1 MDHADKAAKPKKR
14 RTGQIVFLC
23 ILLLLLAVLGGVVWR
38 YRAGLAILIDNFGK
52 SSEQV
57 SAEREDYEKK
67 TQALLDK
74 LSGGGITLAALS
86 EADRARLKNG
96 EITPAEAVAIIMG
109 LAGST
114 AAESTAAPTE
124 PPSPGVTT
132 VPAETTA
139 PAGTTVPAETT
150 APAGTTVPAE
160 TTAPAATT
168 APVTPV
174 GPATSDATT
183 EVTVTAPATSTARSV
198 EDVISEIYLLRA
210 EFLNKIDLMI
220 ADGTA
225 EVEATPKEK
234 RTLTFKIELMN
245 RYMDRGNALEK
256 ECDARMELLLAELE
270 TALRQSGGDLS
281 LIDEVRALYAQEK
294 KLYKA
299 ELYQKYT

>member
-150 APAGTTVPAE
+150 APA
-160 TTAPAATT
+160 ATT

-256 ECDARMELLLAELE
+256 ECDARMELLLVELE

>member
-109 LAGST
+109 LACST

-124 PPSPGVTT
+124 PSAPDATT
-132 VPAETTA
+132 VPAETTS
-139 PAGTTVPAETT
+139 
-150 APAGTTVPAE
+150 PAGTTVPAE

-256 ECDARMELLLAELE
+256 ECDARMELLLSELE

>member
-124 PPSPGVTT
+124 PP
-132 VPAETTA
+132 A
-139 PAGTTVPAETT
+139 PDA
-150 APAGTTVPAE
+150 TTVPAE

>member
-132 VPAETTA
+132 VPAETT
-139 PAGTTVPAETT
+139 V
-150 APAGTTVPAE
+150 PAGTTVPAE

-183 EVTVTAPATSTARSV
+183 EVTVTAPATSAARSV

>member
-14 RTGQIVFLC
+14 RTGLIVFLC
-23 ILLLLLAVLGGVVWR
+23 ILLLLLAVLGGVLWR

-67 TQALLDK
+67 TQELLDK

-86 EADRARLKNG
+86 EEDRARLKNG

-114 AAESTAAPTE
+114 AEESTAAPTA
-124 PPSPGVTT
+124 PIAPDATT
-132 VPAETTA
+132 APAETTT
-139 PAGTTVPAETT
+139 PVETTVSDKMTQ
-150 APAGTTVPAE
+150 
-160 TTAPAATT
+160 PAATT
-168 APVTPV
+168 APVTPA
-174 GPATSDATT
+174 GPATSDTTAATT
-183 EVTVTAPATSTARSV
+183 APAPATSAARAV

-256 ECDARMELLLAELE
+256 ECDARMEQLLAELE
-270 TALRQSGGDLS
+270 AALRQNGGDLS

>member
-1 MDHADKAAKPKKR
+1 M
-14 RTGQIVFLC
+14 
-23 ILLLLLAVLGGVVWR
+23 LGGVVWR

-124 PPSPGVTT
+124 PPSPGV
-132 VPAETTA
+132 
-139 PAGTTVPAETT
+139 
-150 APAGTTVPAE
+150 TTVPAE

-256 ECDARMELLLAELE
+256 ECDARMELLLVELE

>member
-124 PPSPGVTT
+124 PP
-132 VPAETTA
+132 
-139 PAGTTVPAETT
+139 

-183 EVTVTAPATSTARSV
+183 EVTVTAPATSTARPV

-256 ECDARMELLLAELE
+256 ECDARMELLLSELE

>member
-1 MDHADKAAKPKKR
+1 MEHADKAAKPKKR
-14 RTGQIVFLC
+14 RTGLIVFLC
-23 ILLLLLAVLGGVVWR
+23 ILLLLLAVLGGVLWR

-67 TQALLDK
+67 TQELLDK

-86 EADRARLKNG
+86 EEDRARLKNG

-114 AAESTAAPTE
+114 AEESTAAPTA
-124 PPSPGVTT
+124 PIAPDATT
-132 VPAETTA
+132 APAETTT
-139 PAGTTVPAETT
+139 PVETTVSDKMTQ
-150 APAGTTVPAE
+150 
-160 TTAPAATT
+160 PAATT
-168 APVTPV
+168 APVTPA
-174 GPATSDATT
+174 GPATSDTTAATT
-183 EVTVTAPATSTARSV
+183 APAPATSAARAV

-256 ECDARMELLLAELE
+256 ECDARMEQLLAELKA
-270 TALRQSGGDLS
+270 ALRQSGGDLS

>member
-124 PPSPGVTT
+124 PSAPDATT
-132 VPAETTA
+132 VPAETTS
-139 PAGTTVPAETT
+139 
-150 APAGTTVPAE
+150 PAGTTVPAE

-256 ECDARMELLLAELE
+256 ECDARMELLLSELE

-281 LIDEVRALYAQEK
+281 LIDEVRARYAQEK

>member
-67 TQALLDK
+67 TQALLDN

-124 PPSPGVTT
+124 PPSPGV
-132 VPAETTA
+132 
-139 PAGTTVPAETT
+139 
-150 APAGTTVPAE
+150 TTVPAE

-256 ECDARMELLLAELE
+256 ECDARMELLLSELE

>member
-1 MDHADKAAKPKKR
+1 MDHADKTAKPKKR

-150 APAGTTVPAE
+150 APA
-160 TTAPAATT
+160 ATT

-174 GPATSDATT
+174 GPAKSDATT

-256 ECDARMELLLAELE
+256 ECDARMELLLSELE

>member
-124 PPSPGVTT
+124 PSAPDATT
-132 VPAETTA
+132 VPAETTS
-139 PAGTTVPAETT
+139 
-150 APAGTTVPAE
+150 PAGTTVPAE

-183 EVTVTAPATSTARSV
+183 EVTVTAPATSAARSV

-256 ECDARMELLLAELE
+256 ECDARMELLLSELE

>member
-124 PPSPGVTT
+124 PS
-132 VPAETTA
+132 A
-139 PAGTTVPAETT
+139 PDATTVPAETT

-183 EVTVTAPATSTARSV
+183 EVTVTAPATSAARSV

-256 ECDARMELLLAELE
+256 ECDARMELLLSELE

>member
-14 RTGQIVFLC
+14 RTGLIVFLC
-23 ILLLLLAVLGGVVWR
+23 ILLLLLAVLGGVLWR

-67 TQALLDK
+67 TQELLDK

-86 EADRARLKNG
+86 EEDRARLKNG

-114 AAESTAAPTE
+114 AEESTAAPTA
-124 PPSPGVTT
+124 PIAPDATT
-132 VPAETTA
+132 APAETTT
-139 PAGTTVPAETT
+139 PVETTVSDKMTQ
-150 APAGTTVPAE
+150 
-160 TTAPAATT
+160 PAATT
-168 APVTPV
+168 APVTPA
-174 GPATSDATT
+174 GPATPDTTAATT
-183 EVTVTAPATSTARSV
+183 APAPATSAARAV

-256 ECDARMELLLAELE
+256 ECDARMEQLLAELE
-270 TALRQSGGDLS
+270 AALRQSGGDLS

>member
-150 APAGTTVPAE
+150 Q
-160 TTAPAATT
+160 PAATS

>member
-67 TQALLDK
+67 TQVLLDK

-86 EADRARLKNG
+86 EADSSRLKNG
-96 EITPAEAVAIIMG
+96 EFTPAEAVAIIMG

-124 PPSPGVTT
+124 PPSPGV
-132 VPAETTA
+132 
-139 PAGTTVPAETT
+139 TTVPAETT

>member
-14 RTGQIVFLC
+14 RTGLIVFLC
-23 ILLLLLAVLGGVVWR
+23 ILLLLLAVLGGVLWR

-67 TQALLDK
+67 TQELLDK

-86 EADRARLKNG
+86 EEDRARLKNG

-114 AAESTAAPTE
+114 AEESTAAPTA
-124 PPSPGVTT
+124 PIAPDATT
-132 VPAETTA
+132 VPAETTT
-139 PAGTTVPAETT
+139 PVETTVSDKTT
-150 APAGTTVPAE
+150 Q
-160 TTAPAATT
+160 PAATT
-168 APVTPV
+168 APVTPA
-174 GPATSDATT
+174 GPAMSDTTAATT
-183 EVTVTAPATSTARSV
+183 APAPATSAARAV

-256 ECDARMELLLAELE
+256 ECDARMEQLLAELE
-270 TALRQSGGDLS
+270 AALRQSGGDLS

>member
-1 MDHADKAAKPKKR
+1 MDHADKTAKPKKR

-139 PAGTTVPAETT
+139 PA
-150 APAGTTVPAE
+150 
-160 TTAPAATT
+160 ATT

-174 GPATSDATT
+174 GPAKSDATT

-256 ECDARMELLLAELE
+256 ECDARMELLLSELE

>member
-1 MDHADKAAKPKKR
+1 MEHADKAAKPKKR

-114 AAESTAAPTE
+114 AAESTAAPTA
-124 PPSPGVTT
+124 PIAPDATT
-132 VPAETTA
+132 APAETTT
-139 PAGTTVPAETT
+139 PVETTVSDKMTQ
-150 APAGTTVPAE
+150 
-160 TTAPAATT
+160 PAATT
-168 APVTPV
+168 APVTPA
-174 GPATSDATT
+174 GPATSDTTAATT
-183 EVTVTAPATSTARSV
+183 APAPATSAARAV

-256 ECDARMELLLAELE
+256 ECDARMEQLLAELE
-270 TALRQSGGDLS
+270 AALRQNGGDLS

>member
-14 RTGQIVFLC
+14 RTGLIVFLC
-23 ILLLLLAVLGGVVWR
+23 ILLLLLAVLGGVLWR

-67 TQALLDK
+67 TQELLDK

-114 AAESTAAPTE
+114 AEESTAAPTA
-124 PPSPGVTT
+124 PIAPDATT
-132 VPAETTA
+132 APAETTT
-139 PAGTTVPAETT
+139 PVETTVSDKMTQ
-150 APAGTTVPAE
+150 
-160 TTAPAATT
+160 PAATT
-168 APVTPV
+168 APVTPA
-174 GPATSDATT
+174 GPATSDTTAATT
-183 EVTVTAPATSTARSV
+183 APAPATSAARAV

-256 ECDARMELLLAELE
+256 ECDARMEQLLAELE
-270 TALRQSGGDLS
+270 AALRQSGGDLS

>member
-1 MDHADKAAKPKKR
+1 MEHADKAAKPKKR
-14 RTGQIVFLC
+14 RTGLIVFLC
-23 ILLLLLAVLGGVVWR
+23 ILLLLLAVLGGVLWR

-67 TQALLDK
+67 TQELLDK

-86 EADRARLKNG
+86 EEDRARLKNG

-114 AAESTAAPTE
+114 AEESTAAPTA
-124 PPSPGVTT
+124 PIAPDATT
-132 VPAETTA
+132 APAETTTSVE
-139 PAGTTVPAETT
+139 TTVSDKMTQL
-150 APAGTTVPAE
+150 
-160 TTAPAATT
+160 AATT
-168 APVTPV
+168 APVTPA
-174 GPATSDATT
+174 GPATSDTTAATT
-183 EVTVTAPATSTARSV
+183 APAPATSAARAV

-256 ECDARMELLLAELE
+256 ECDARMEQLLAELE
-270 TALRQSGGDLS
+270 AALRQSGGDLS

>member
-150 APAGTTVPAE
+150 APA
-160 TTAPAATT
+160 ATT

-183 EVTVTAPATSTARSV
+183 EVTVTAPATSTARPV

-256 ECDARMELLLAELE
+256 ECDARMELLLSELE

>member
-1 MDHADKAAKPKKR
+1 MDHADKTAKPKKR

-124 PPSPGVTT
+124 PS
-132 VPAETTA
+132 A
-139 PAGTTVPAETT
+139 PDA
-150 APAGTTVPAE
+150 TTVPAE

-183 EVTVTAPATSTARSV
+183 EVTVTAPATSAARSV

-256 ECDARMELLLAELE
+256 ECDARMELLLSELE

>member
-67 TQALLDK
+67 TQVLLDK

-124 PPSPGVTT
+124 PP
-132 VPAETTA
+132 A
-139 PAGTTVPAETT
+139 PDATTVPAETT

>member
-124 PPSPGVTT
+124 PPSPGV
-132 VPAETTA
+132 
-139 PAGTTVPAETT
+139 TTVPAETT

>member
-1 MDHADKAAKPKKR
+1 MDHADKTAKPKKR

-132 VPAETTA
+132 VPAETTS
-139 PAGTTVPAETT
+139 
-150 APAGTTVPAE
+150 PAGTTVPAE

-256 ECDARMELLLAELE
+256 ECDARMELLLSELE

>member
-1 MDHADKAAKPKKR
+1 MDHADKTAKPKKR

-23 ILLLLLAVLGGVVWR
+23 ILLLLLAVLGGVVWH

-132 VPAETTA
+132 VPAETTS
-139 PAGTTVPAETT
+139 
-150 APAGTTVPAE
+150 PAGTTVPAE

-183 EVTVTAPATSTARSV
+183 EVTVTAPATSTARPV

-256 ECDARMELLLAELE
+256 ECDARMELLLSELE

>member
-114 AAESTAAPTE
+114 AAESTAAPTA
-124 PPSPGVTT
+124 PP
-132 VPAETTA
+132 A

-183 EVTVTAPATSTARSV
+183 EVTVTAPATSTARPV

-256 ECDARMELLLAELE
+256 ECDARMELLLSELE

>member
-67 TQALLDK
+67 TQVLLDK

-124 PPSPGVTT
+124 PPSPGV
-132 VPAETTA
+132 
-139 PAGTTVPAETT
+139 
-150 APAGTTVPAE
+150 TTVPAE

-256 ECDARMELLLAELE
+256 ECDARMELLLSELE

>member
-67 TQALLDK
+67 TQVLLDK

-124 PPSPGVTT
+124 PP
-132 VPAETTA
+132 
-139 PAGTTVPAETT
+139 

>member
-67 TQALLDK
+67 TQVLLDK

-150 APAGTTVPAE
+150 Q
-160 TTAPAATT
+160 PAATT

-256 ECDARMELLLAELE
+256 ECDARMELLLSELE

>member
-1 MDHADKAAKPKKR
+1 MDHADKTAKPKKR

-124 PPSPGVTT
+124 PS
-132 VPAETTA
+132 A
-139 PAGTTVPAETT
+139 PDATTVPAETT

-198 EDVISEIYLLRA
+198 EEVISEIYLLRA

-256 ECDARMELLLAELE
+256 ECDARMELLLSELE

>member
-67 TQALLDK
+67 TQVLLDK

-124 PPSPGVTT
+124 PPAPDATT

-139 PAGTTVPAETT
+139 PAGTTVPAEM
-150 APAGTTVPAE
+150 
-160 TTAPAATT
+160 TAPAATT

-183 EVTVTAPATSTARSV
+183 EVAVTAPATSTARSV

>member
-124 PPSPGVTT
+124 PSAPDATT
-132 VPAETTA
+132 VPAETTS
-139 PAGTTVPAETT
+139 
-150 APAGTTVPAE
+150 PAGTTVPAE

-256 ECDARMELLLAELE
+256 ECDARMELLLSELE

>member
-124 PPSPGVTT
+124 PSAPDATT
-132 VPAETTA
+132 VPAETTS
-139 PAGTTVPAETT
+139 
-150 APAGTTVPAE
+150 PAGTTVPAE

-256 ECDARMELLLAELE
+256 ECDARMELLLVELE

>member
-124 PPSPGVTT
+124 PPAPDATT

-139 PAGTTVPAETT
+139 PDATTV
-150 APAGTTVPAE
+150 
-160 TTAPAATT
+160 PAATT

-256 ECDARMELLLAELE
+256 ECDARMELLLSELE

>member
-139 PAGTTVPAETT
+139 PA
-150 APAGTTVPAE
+150 
-160 TTAPAATT
+160 ATT
-168 APVTPV
+168 ARVTPV
-174 GPATSDATT
+174 GPAKSDATT

-256 ECDARMELLLAELE
+256 ECDARMELLLSELE

>member
-124 PPSPGVTT
+124 PS
-132 VPAETTA
+132 A
-139 PAGTTVPAETT
+139 PDA
-150 APAGTTVPAE
+150 TTVPAE

-168 APVTPV
+168 ASVTPV

-256 ECDARMELLLAELE
+256 ECDARMELLLSELE